1 MLTALLAMIVAFFT
15 LKSLSAFIVRGALS
29 LMGHGV
35 VGVAKTVGHAG
46 ETVGDRVGTRFS
58 EGLKGLGKS
67 KLAKQAAKATAMNGF
82 AGNIED
88 FGVIVFGSE
97 KKMVEVASTKL
108 VEALQEK
115 LSTDEG
121 RAEVAKR
128 LAKISQESN

>member
-1 MLTALLAMIVAFFT
+1 MLTALLATIVAFFT
-15 LKSLSAFIVRGALS
+15 IKSLSAFIARGALS
-29 LMGHGV
+29 LMGRGV
-35 VGVAKTVGHAG
+35 VGVVKTVGQAG
-46 ETVGDRVGTRFS
+46 ETVGDQVATRLGG
-58 EGLKGLGKS
+58 GLKGLGKS
-67 KLAKQAAKATAMNGF
+67 KLAATKKATAMNGF

-97 KKMVEVASTKL
+97 KKMVEVASEKL